1 MEVLGKIKDIVVK
14 LKKIK
19 ERKMEEFDFDELL
32 NEVEMPAKEA
42 KDEPRGLDDTDV
54 VTDIIDDNG
63 SGDSG
68 TVDATT
74 TTTVNEYKEI
84 IKELNEEIKGLQE
97 TLKIAKTLEKEEE
110 VEDFD
115 FSDETK
121 SFLKAWAELEVE
133 GKELNERKKDLK
145 RDYEEQ
151 GVHTKESI
159 KAWKEYQKNLKE
171 TPDEAK
177 EIERIKSMINKD
189 DYLAGTATALVD

>member
-1 MEVLGKIKDIVVK
+1 MIIKDLKDEIKK
-14 LKKIK
+14 LK
-19 ERKMEEFDFDELL
+19 
-32 NEVEMPAKEA
+32 
-42 KDEPRGLDDTDV
+42 
-54 VTDIIDDNG
+54 
-63 SGDSG
+63 S
-68 TVDATT
+68 
-74 TTTVNEYKEI
+74 
-84 IKELNEEIKGLQE
+84 
-97 TLKIAKTLEKEEE
+97 TLKVAEILEKEEE
-110 VEDFD
+110 LVDFD

>member
-1 MEVLGKIKDIVVK
+1 MEVLGEIKDIVVK

-32 NEVEMPAKEA
+32 NEVEMPVKEA

-54 VTDIIDDNG
+54 VTDSIDDNG

-74 TTTVNEYKEI
+74 TTTVKYEEI
-84 IKELNEEIKGLQE
+84 IKDLKDEIKKLKS
-97 TLKIAKTLEKEEE
+97 TLKVAETLEKEEE

-133 GKELNERKKDLK
+133 SKELNERKKDLK